1 MGRLIV
7 AVVVVGFTVY
17 CLIDAARADRAQV
30 RGLPKPV
37 WLVLILI
44 LPIVGGIVWLLAG
57 RPRSG
62 GGGPRG
68 GRPRH
73 VGSPPSAPPPV
84 RGPDD
89 DPDFLRDLNRRTR
102 PKGPDKDPRTDPGS
116 DSRKNPGT
124 DPGTRPRKKES
135 GDRDGDKG
143 TDGGGGGGDG
153 TDRGAGG
160 TDHR

>member
-17 CLIDAARADRAQV
+17 CLIDAARSDHRQV

-37 WLVLILI
+37 WLLVILLVPVL
-44 LPIVGGIVWLLAG
+44 GGIVWLFAG

-73 VGSPPSAPPPV
+73 VGSPPSSPPPV
-84 RGPDD
+84 LGPDD
-89 DPDFLRDLNRRTR
+89 DPDFLRGLDRRTR
-102 PKGPDKDPRTDPGS
+102 PQGPAKDSGPDSG
-116 DSRKNPGT
+116 
-124 DPGTRPRKKES
+124 RPRQEES
-135 GDRDGDKG
+135 GDRDSGDG
-143 TDGGGGGGDG
+143 TDGGSGGGSGDG

-160 TDHR
+160 TDRR